1 MGPNGHTNQ
10 EEQHVNKTWNNGEK
24 ECVKRHGKGSKYVKG
39 ANALEKA
46 AETKARQAAK
56 KAIRDALNSKE

>member
-1 MGPNGHTNQ
+1 M
-10 EEQHVNKTWNNGEK
+10 NKTWNNGEK